1 MEYRPALF
9 IDVLRSREN
18 IGPAPS
24 SNCPLSWERAVGF
37 LSAGRGIGDMAS
49 GPSLLELFG
58 IGDENQVPARVDL
71 EGDLDL
77 RALVDRLEL
86 GAVLL
91 FGQLIVYG
99 LATDLPVTAQVGVAV
114 LVVVL
119 LDVLDRKLLARYL
132 E

>member
-1 MEYRPALF
+1 M
-9 IDVLRSREN
+9 
-18 IGPAPS
+18 
-24 SNCPLSWERAVGF
+24 
-37 LSAGRGIGDMAS
+37 SAGRGVGDTAS

-58 IGDENQVPARVDL
+58 IGDENRVPARI
-71 EGDLDL
+71 GLDDELNL

-91 FGQLIVYG
+91 FGQLVVYG
-99 LATDLPVTAQVGVAV
+99 LSTDLPVTVQVGVA

>member
-1 MEYRPALF
+1 MT
-9 IDVLRSREN
+9 
-18 IGPAPS
+18 
-24 SNCPLSWERAVGF
+24 
-37 LSAGRGIGDMAS
+37 S

-58 IGDENQVPARVDL
+58 IGDENRVPARVDL
-71 EGDLDL
+71 GDGLNL
-77 RALVDRLEL
+77 RALVDHLEL

-99 LATDLPVTAQVGVAV
+99 LSTGLPVTAQVGVAV
-114 LVVVL
+114 LVVL

>member
-1 MEYRPALF
+1 
-9 IDVLRSREN
+9 
-18 IGPAPS
+18 
-24 SNCPLSWERAVGF
+24 
-37 LSAGRGIGDMAS
+37 MAS

-58 IGDENQVPARVDL
+58 VSNENRVPARVDL
-71 EGDLDL
+71 EDELNL

-91 FGQLIVYG
+91 SGQLVVYG
-99 LATDLPVTAQVGVAV
+99 LSTDLPVTAQVGVAV

-132 E
+132 K

>member
-1 MEYRPALF
+1 
-9 IDVLRSREN
+9 
-18 IGPAPS
+18 
-24 SNCPLSWERAVGF
+24 
-37 LSAGRGIGDMAS
+37 MAS

-58 IGDENQVPARVDL
+58 IGDENRVPARVDL
-71 EGDLDL
+71 EENLDL

-119 LDVLDRKLLARYL
+119 LDVLDRKLLAQYL

>member
-1 MEYRPALF
+1 
-9 IDVLRSREN
+9 
-18 IGPAPS
+18 
-24 SNCPLSWERAVGF
+24 
-37 LSAGRGIGDMAS
+37 MAS

-58 IGDENQVPARVDL
+58 VSNENRVPARVDL
-71 EGDLDL
+71 EEDLDL

-91 FGQLIVYG
+91 FGQLVVYG
-99 LATDLPVTAQVGVAV
+99 LSTDLPVTAQVGVAV

-132 E
+132 K

>member
-1 MEYRPALF
+1 M
-9 IDVLRSREN
+9 
-18 IGPAPS
+18 
-24 SNCPLSWERAVGF
+24 
-37 LSAGRGIGDMAS
+37 SAGRGVRDMAS

-58 IGDENQVPARVDL
+58 IGDENRVPARVDL
-71 EGDLDL
+71 EDKLNL

-99 LATDLPVTAQVGVAV
+99 LATDLPVTVQVGLAV

-119 LDVLDRKLLARYL
+119 LDVLDRKLVARYL

>member
-1 MEYRPALF
+1 MT
-9 IDVLRSREN
+9 
-18 IGPAPS
+18 
-24 SNCPLSWERAVGF
+24 
-37 LSAGRGIGDMAS
+37 S

-58 IGDENQVPARVDL
+58 IGDDNWVPARVDIEDEL
-71 EGDLDL
+71 NL

-86 GAVLL
+86 GVVLL

-99 LATDLPVTAQVGVAV
+99 LSTDLPVTAQVGVAV

>member
-1 MEYRPALF
+1 MT
-9 IDVLRSREN
+9 N
-18 IGPAPS
+18 
-24 SNCPLSWERAVGF
+24 
-37 LSAGRGIGDMAS
+37 

-58 IGDENQVPARVDL
+58 IGDDNRVPARVDIEDEL
-71 EGDLDL
+71 NL

-99 LATDLPVTAQVGVAV
+99 LSTDLPVTAQVGVAV

>member
-1 MEYRPALF
+1 M
-9 IDVLRSREN
+9 N
-18 IGPAPS
+18 
-24 SNCPLSWERAVGF
+24 
-37 LSAGRGIGDMAS
+37 
-49 GPSLLELFG
+49 
-58 IGDENQVPARVDL
+58 
-71 EGDLDL
+71 L

-91 FGQLIVYG
+91 FGQLIVHG

-114 LVVVL
+114 LVVL